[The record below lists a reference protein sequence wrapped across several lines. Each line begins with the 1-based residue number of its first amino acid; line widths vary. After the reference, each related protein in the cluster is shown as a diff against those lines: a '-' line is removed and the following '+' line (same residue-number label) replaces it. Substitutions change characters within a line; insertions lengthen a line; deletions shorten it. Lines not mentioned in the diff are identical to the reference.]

1 MKVTILQTDIVWG
14 DPKKNQRDAETLM
27 DENEDSDLYVLPEM
41 FSTGFATEPEGVAEA
56 DDCSLKWMQ
65 AQSVKRKCA
74 IAGSIAVKEG
84 SRFFNRFY
92 FVFPDGMEIHY
103 DKRHLF
109 SYGGE
114 DVHFTPGNE
123 RVVVEYQNF
132 RILLQVCYDLRF
144 PIFSRNHKDYDLAIY
159 VANWPAIRLEAWS
172 TLLKARA
179 IENQCYVIGVNR
191 VGEDSVCNYAGGSEI
206 VGPYGK
212 TIVECESGK
221 VSAATAKLK
230 IRPLRGFRKSFPV
243 LDDADSWPSIRDD
256 DQL

>member
-1 MKVTILQTDIVWG
+1 MSGRRESVMKVTILQTDIVWANS
-14 DPKKNQRDAETLM
+14 KENQHNAEMLM
-27 DENEDSDLYVLPEM
+27 DVHAGSDLYVLPEM

-65 AQSVKRKCA
+65 SQSVERKCA
-74 IAGSIAVKEG
+74 IAGSIAVKEDG
-84 SRFFNRFY
+84 RFFNRFY
-92 FVFPDGMEIHY
+92 FVFPDGSEFHY

-114 DVHFTPGNE
+114 DVSFTAGNE
-123 RVVVEYQNF
+123 RVVVEYKDF

-144 PIFSRNHKDYDLAIY
+144 PVFSRNHKDYDLAIY
-159 VANWPAIRLEAWS
+159 VANWPSVRLEAWS
-172 TLLKARA
+172 TLLHARA

-191 VGEDSVCNYAGGSEI
+191 VGKDSACDYVGGSEV

-212 TIVECESGK
+212 TMVACEPGK
-221 VSAATAKLK
+221 VSAATVELK

-243 LDDADSWPSIRDD
+243 LDDAD
-256 DQL
+256 LG